1 MRVRYLCSRG
11 RGIGR
16 ICHVRDLRRA
26 IVLRMCGGIAMR
38 LKADAVPCRPIG
50 GVAVVHCIGGR
61 LRCKRVAAD
70 GG

>member
-26 IVLRMCGGIAMR
+26 IVLRMRGGIAMR
-38 LKADAVPCRPIG
+38 LKADPVPSRPIG
-50 GVAVVHCIGGR
+50 RVAVVHCIGGC
-61 LRCKRVAAD
+61 LRCSKRVAAD
-70 GG
+70 G